1 MEQYLKMKEE
11 LLARKKALDTFNLS
25 EFGEEKELARSASDS
40 TGELSQYDNHPAD
53 TATEFFERGKDIAI
67 NEHLR
72 NEYHDI
78 EHALEKMAN
87 GTYGIC
93 EVTGEKIPYQR
104 LEAYPTARTLIQQ
117 NSQEISEHRP
127 IEEDVLD
134 GFRKFNFD
142 GDDTET
148 EFDAEDAYQSVA
160 EFNELPMVFEDS
172 SLDENG
178 ELIGYVEEIEGFLST
193 GIEGFT
199 GAEDV
204 AFQRNVHYDQ
214 YLNGK

>member
-1 MEQYLKMKEE
+1 MEQYQKIKEE
-11 LLARKKALDTFNLS
+11 LLARKEELEKLTMS
-25 EFGEEKELARSASDS
+25 EYGEEKELARSASFS

-53 TATEFFERGKDIAI
+53 TATEFYERGKDIAI

-72 NEYHDI
+72 NEYNDI
-78 EHALEKMAN
+78 NHALEKFSN
-87 GTYGIC
+87 GTFGVC
-93 EVTGEKIPYQR
+93 EVSGEKIPFER
-104 LEAYPTARTLIQQ
+104 LEAYPTARTLIEH
-117 NSQEISEHRP
+117 NSQELSQHRP
-127 IEEDVLD
+127 VEEDVLD

-172 SLDENG
+172 SLDESG

-193 GIEGFT
+193 GIDGYT
-199 GAEDV
+199 GADNVE
-204 AFQRNVHYDQ
+204 FQRNVHYDQ

>member
-1 MEQYLKMKEE
+1 MQQFQKQKEE
-11 LLARKKALDTFNLS
+11 LLARKETLEQLTIS
-25 EFGEEKELARSASDS
+25 EYGEEKELARSESFS

-53 TATEFFERGKDIAI
+53 TATDFYERGKDIAI

-72 NEYHDI
+72 NEYEDI
-78 EHALEKMAN
+78 LHALEKLDN

-93 EVTGEKIPYQR
+93 EVSGKPIPLER
-104 LEAYPTARTLIQQ
+104 LEAYPTARTLVEYHNQEL
-117 NSQEISEHRP
+117 SQHRP
-127 IEEDVLD
+127 IEEEVLD

-142 GDDTET
+142 GEGDET
-148 EFDAEDAYQSVA
+148 QFDAEDAYQSVA

-178 ELIGYVEEIEGFLST
+178 ELIGYVEELEGFLST
-193 GIEGFT
+193 GIEGYT
-199 GAEDV
+199 GADHV
-204 AFQRNVHYDQ
+204 DFQRNVHYDQ